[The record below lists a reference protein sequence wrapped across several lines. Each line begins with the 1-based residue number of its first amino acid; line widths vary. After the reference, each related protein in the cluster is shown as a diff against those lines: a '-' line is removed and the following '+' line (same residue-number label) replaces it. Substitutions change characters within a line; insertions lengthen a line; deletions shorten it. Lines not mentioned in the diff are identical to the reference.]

1 MARRPRRFAAL
12 LAIGA
17 LVALPACTK
26 TTSDVG
32 SPTTAA
38 PPATEGTTV
47 APDTATTRTPAT
59 RTPSTRTPST
69 RRSTTTSAE
78 SDTVAGAWTP
88 VDPPAAGAYDQ
99 LVSAQCNGPD
109 SCSVDGIRADQ
120 SNVLTDYLVH
130 WDGSTWSSSNGP
142 SGSASAPPTPG
153 ELDCLDDFCIVPID
167 NHETTQL
174 AVPEIQQVQGGKWA
188 GMNSDVV
195 VVRDPLLLSVSSVS
209 CPSSSFCV
217 AVGYGRNQAATSSA
231 PIVSIWN
238 GEIWKTA
245 ALSSETNMAV
255 QILRSVSCSS
265 TSDCLAVGVANKEVG
280 TPADVALVFHWDG
293 QQWTEVPVPTS
304 QARTL
309 DAVICSSAS
318 FCLAVG
324 GNGNAGAVLRWDGR
338 SLTDEESPLSGPLY
352 AVGCSSEDLCMA
364 IPSPPSGRPLVSGAE
379 VAARIKG
386 SWYTVSDYPAK
397 ATHLSGVSCYDGGC
411 LVVGWSRST
420 PSSDGSDI
428 VGAVPTAAFWDLTS
442 G

>member
-1 MARRPRRFAAL
+1 MARRPRRLAAL

-17 LVALPACTK
+17 LVTLPACSK
-26 TTSDVG
+26 ATTDDA
-32 SPTTAA
+32 SPTTAS
-38 PPATEGTTV
+38 PPPTEGTTA
-47 APDTATTRTPAT
+47 APDTATTRTPST

-69 RRSTTTSAE
+69 RRSTTTSSEAD
-78 SDTVAGAWTP
+78 SVAGAWTP
-88 VDPPAAGAYDQ
+88 VDPPASGTYDQ

-120 SNVLTDYLVH
+120 SNLLTAYLVH

-142 SGSASAPPTPG
+142 SGPASAPPTPG

-167 NHETTQL
+167 NHKTTQL
-174 AVPEIQQVQGGKWA
+174 AVAEVRKVQGGQWE
-188 GMNSDVV
+188 GMSSDVTV
-195 VVRDPLLLSVSSVS
+195 TQDPLLFTVSSVS

-217 AVGYGRNQAATSSA
+217 AAGYARNSAGSAAA
-231 PIVSIWN
+231 PLITTWN
-238 GEIWKTA
+238 GEIWKAT
-245 ALSSETNMAV
+245 ALSSVANDAV
-255 QILRSVSCSS
+255 QILRSVSCTS
-265 TSDCLAVGVANKEVG
+265 TTDCLAVGVATQQVG

-309 DAVICSSAS
+309 DAVICASTS

-324 GNGNAGAVLRWDGR
+324 GNGNVGAVLRWDGR
-338 SLTDEESPLSGPLY
+338 TLAEEESPLSGPLY

-364 IPSPPSGRPLVSGAE
+364 IPSPPSGQPLITGVE
-379 VAARIKG
+379 VAARIAG

-397 ATHLSGVSCYDGGC
+397 ATHLSGVSCYEGGC

-420 PSSDGSDI
+420 PSTDGSDI
-428 VGAVPTAAFWDLTS
+428 LGASPSAAFWDLTS